1 MRAVGDVPEPP
12 VSPPVLGAPDRDPM
26 PAPVEGARPFGIEEL
41 KTLPLQALLVRSG
54 ALTIEQLSEALRVNV
69 ATGRSVEEIAIE
81 RGWVTR
87 EQVAQLVAA
96 KEAVAPSAP
105 VAEVTAP
112 DPIATAQAP
121 ATDPVQPVQ
130 PVQVQPLPVQPVDTV
145 QPVEAAEPV
154 ETVQPVEAVQ
164 PVDVAPQ
171 PVAEYAAPAP
181 APTPAPMP
189 VPEATPAP
197 APDEQ
202 SSPGEKSVGVF
213 LNLTDGQR
221 VWVGRFGS
229 EEAAERRAQEV
240 IQAFIRP
247 EPGVWP
253 RFGGRFVRPEAV
265 VSVELSKRR
274 DD

>member
-12 VSPPVLGAPDRDPM
+12 VSPPVQGAPERAPA
-26 PAPVEGARPFGIEEL
+26 PAPVDGARPFGVEEL

-69 ATGRSVEEIAIE
+69 ATGRNVEEIAVE
-81 RGWVTR
+81 RGWVTA

-96 KEAVAPSAP
+96 KQAVAPAPEP
-105 VAEVTAP
+105 VAEVP
-112 DPIATAQAP
+112 AP
-121 ATDPVQPVQ
+121 APVAPPAPQPVQPVQ
-130 PVQVQPLPVQPVDTV
+130 PVPDQPIQPVQPVQPAEPV
-145 QPVEAAEPV
+145 QPVQVVQPAEP
-154 ETVQPVEAVQ
+154 A
-164 PVDVAPQ
+164 AQ
-171 PVAEYAAPAP
+171 PVAQYAAPAP
-181 APTPAPMP
+181 APVAAPGAADLSTPAGQP
-189 VPEATPAP
+189 VE
-197 APDEQ
+197 
-202 SSPGEKSVGVF
+202 GEKSVGVF

-221 VWVGRFGS
+221 VWVGRFAN
-229 EEAAERRAQEV
+229 EANAERRAQEV
-240 IQAFIRP
+240 IQAFVRP

>member
-12 VSPPVLGAPDRDPM
+12 VSPPVLGAPDRGTAA
-26 PAPVEGARPFGIEEL
+26 PAPADGARPFGVEEL

-69 ATGRSVEEIAIE
+69 ATGRNVEEIAVE
-81 RGWVTR
+81 RGWVTA

-96 KEAVAPSAP
+96 KQAVAPEP
-105 VAEVTAP
+105 VAEAP
-112 DPIATAQAP
+112 APAPIAAA
-121 ATDPVQPVQ
+121 PVQPVQ
-130 PVQVQPLPVQPVDTV
+130 PVQPIQEVQPVQPVQPAPPV
-145 QPVEAAEPV
+145 QPVQP
-154 ETVQPVEAVQ
+154 VQPE
-164 PVDVAPQ
+164 PAPQ
-171 PVAEYAAPAP
+171 PTAQYAPPAAAP
-181 APTPAPMP
+181 
-189 VPEATPAP
+189 VATPGAAVPMTQTEQP
-197 APDEQ
+197 AH
-202 SSPGEKSVGVF
+202 GEKSVGVF

-221 VWVGRFGS
+221 VWVGRFAD
-229 EEAAERRAQEV
+229 EAAAEARAQEV
-240 IQAFIRP
+240 IQAFVRP

>member
-1 MRAVGDVPEPP
+1 MSSLAHDVAGGGAMRAVGDVPEPP
-12 VSPPVLGAPDRDPM
+12 VSPPVLGAPDRGT
-26 PAPVEGARPFGIEEL
+26 PAPAPADGARPFGVEEL

-69 ATGRSVEEIAIE
+69 ATGRNVEEIAIE
-81 RGWVTR
+81 RGWVSA

-96 KEAVAPSAP
+96 KQAVAPEPVAEAPTPAP
-105 VAEVTAP
+105 VAPAP
-112 DPIATAQAP
+112 EPAP
-121 ATDPVQPVQ
+121 VQPLQPVQ
-130 PVQVQPLPVQPVDTV
+130 PVQ
-145 QPVEAAEPV
+145 
-154 ETVQPVEAVQ
+154 AVQ
-164 PVDVAPQ
+164 PVQQVQAVQPEAEAAPQ
-171 PVAEYAAPAP
+171 PTAQYAAPAP
-181 APTPAPMP
+181 APVPAPGAA
-189 VPEATPAP
+189 VPPAP
-197 APDEQ
+197 SEQ
-202 SSPGEKSVGVF
+202 PAHAEKSVGVF

-221 VWVGRFGS
+221 VWVGRFAT
-229 EEAAERRAQEV
+229 EAEAETRAQEV

>member
-12 VSPPVLGAPDRDPM
+12 VSPPVQGAPERA
-26 PAPVEGARPFGIEEL
+26 PAPAVDGARPFGVEEL

-69 ATGRSVEEIAIE
+69 ATGRNVEEIAVE
-81 RGWVTR
+81 RGWVTA

-96 KEAVAPSAP
+96 KQAVAPEPVAQVPAP
-105 VAEVTAP
+105 VQV
-112 DPIATAQAP
+112 AP
-121 ATDPVQPVQ
+121 APPPVQPQPVQPVQ
-130 PVQVQPLPVQPVDTV
+130 PVQPTEPVQPV
-145 QPVEAAEPV
+145 Q
-154 ETVQPVEAVQ
+154 AVQ
-164 PVDVAPQ
+164 PAEPGPQ
-171 PVAEYAAPAP
+171 PVAQYAAPAP
-181 APTPAPMP
+181 APIAPGAAVVPTPGNQP
-189 VPEATPAP
+189 VE
-197 APDEQ
+197 
-202 SSPGEKSVGVF
+202 GEKTVGVF

-221 VWVGRFGS
+221 VWVGRCAT
-229 EEAAERRAQEV
+229 EADAERRAQEV
-240 IQAFIRP
+240 IQAFVRP

>member
-12 VSPPVLGAPDRDPM
+12 VSPPVLGAPERAPM
-26 PAPVEGARPFGIEEL
+26 PAPVDGARPFGVEEL

-69 ATGRSVEEIAIE
+69 ATGRNVEEIAVE
-81 RGWVTR
+81 RGWVTA

-105 VAEVTAP
+105 VAEVPAP
-112 DPIATAQAP
+112 PPVAP
-121 ATDPVQPVQ
+121 APAPAPAPEPVQAVQPV
-130 PVQVQPLPVQPVDTV
+130 PVQPLPVQPI
-145 QPVEAAEPV
+145 
-154 ETVQPVEAVQ
+154 ETVQPAQ
-164 PVDVAPQ
+164 AAPQ
-171 PVAEYAAPAP
+171 PAAQYAAPAP
-181 APTPAPMP
+181 TPPMPAP
-189 VPEATPAP
+189 EAAVAP
-197 APDEQ
+197 APGEQ
-202 SSPGEKSVGVF
+202 PSHAEKSVGVF

>member
-12 VSPPVLGAPDRDPM
+12 VSPPVQGAPERA
-26 PAPVEGARPFGIEEL
+26 PAPAVDGARPFGVEEL

-69 ATGRSVEEIAIE
+69 ATGRNVEEIAVE
-81 RGWVTR
+81 RGWVTA

-96 KEAVAPSAP
+96 KQAVAPEPVAQVPAP
-105 VAEVTAP
+105 VPV
-112 DPIATAQAP
+112 AP
-121 ATDPVQPVQ
+121 APQPVQPVQ
-130 PVQVQPLPVQPVDTV
+130 PVPVQPVQPVLPAEPV
-145 QPVEAAEPV
+145 QPVQVMQPAEP
-154 ETVQPVEAVQ
+154 
-164 PVDVAPQ
+164 APQ
-171 PVAEYAAPAP
+171 PVAQYAAPAP
-181 APTPAPMP
+181 APVAAPGAADVPTPGDQP
-189 VPEATPAP
+189 VE
-197 APDEQ
+197 
-202 SSPGEKSVGVF
+202 GEKSVGVF

-221 VWVGRFGS
+221 VWVGRFAN
-229 EEAAERRAQEV
+229 EANAERRAQEV
-240 IQAFIRP
+240 IQAFVRP

>member
-12 VSPPVLGAPDRDPM
+12 VSPPVLGAPDRGTAA
-26 PAPVEGARPFGIEEL
+26 PAPADGARPFGVEEL

-69 ATGRSVEEIAIE
+69 ATGRNVEEIAIE
-81 RGWVTR
+81 RGWVTA

-96 KEAVAPSAP
+96 KQAVAPEP
-105 VAEVTAP
+105 VAEVPAAA
-112 DPIATAQAP
+112 PIAPAP
-121 ATDPVQPVQ
+121 EPVPVQPVQ
-130 PVQVQPLPVQPVDTV
+130 PVQPIQPAPPVQPV
-145 QPVEAAEPV
+145 QPV
-154 ETVQPVEAVQ
+154 QAVQ
-164 PVDVAPQ
+164 PEAEAPAQ
-171 PVAEYAAPAP
+171 PTAQYAAPAP
-181 APTPAPMP
+181 ATVPAPGAV
-189 VPEATPAP
+189 VPPAP
-197 APDEQ
+197 TEQ
-202 SSPGEKSVGVF
+202 PSPAEKSVGVF

-221 VWVGRFGS
+221 VWVGRFAT
-229 EEAAERRAQEV
+229 EADAEARAQEV
-240 IQAFIRP
+240 IQAFVRP

>member
-1 MRAVGDVPEPP
+1 MRAVGDIPEPP
-12 VSPPVLGAPDRDPM
+12 VSPPVLGAPERAPA
-26 PAPVEGARPFGIEEL
+26 PAPVDGARPFGVEEL

-69 ATGRSVEEIAIE
+69 ATGRSVEEIAVE
-81 RGWVTR
+81 RGWVTAD
-87 EQVAQLVAA
+87 QVAQLVAA
-96 KEAVAPSAP
+96 KEAVAPSTPIAEVPAPAPAP
-105 VAEVTAP
+105 VAP
-112 DPIATAQAP
+112 AP
-121 ATDPVQPVQ
+121 AAAPAPEPVQPVQ
-130 PVQVQPLPVQPVDTV
+130 PVPVQPLP
-145 QPVEAAEPV
+145 
-154 ETVQPVEAVQ
+154 VQPVEAVQ
-164 PVDVAPQ
+164 PVQAAPQ
-171 PVAEYAAPAP
+171 PVAQYAEPAQTTPPPMPAPEAAAPP
-181 APTPAPMP
+181 APG
-189 VPEATPAP
+189 
-197 APDEQ
+197 EQ
-202 SSPGEKSVGVF
+202 PSQAEKSVGVF